1 MHTCNFFIDI
11 VYKHT
16 PPIWSQW
23 QGNGLDE
30 LHPWKIVQGSD
41 ICMVILGVFLTLSG
55 MLIFLFILYIWWT
68 FKEITRGYFTWSF
81 IDMLELMGGC
91 EPCFGLYHV
100 DIDDPQLK
108 RHEKLSAHWYSHFLK
123 GSPVG
128 SAGQHFSP
136 FLSPLVNLPR

>member
-1 MHTCNFFIDI
+1 MAILLSTFT
-11 VYKHT
+11 KM
-16 PPIWSQW
+16 
-23 QGNGLDE
+23 GNGLDE

-41 ICMVILGVFLTLSG
+41 ICMVILGVFLTLS
-55 MLIFLFILYIWWT
+55 
-68 FKEITRGYFTWSF
+68 
-81 IDMLELMGGC
+81 DMLELMGGC

-136 FLSPLVNLPR
+136 FLSATSQSS